1 MILRVRPRAEQQY
14 GPLRAV
20 ILVSRPSLAD
30 IFRKVDTMSRIG
42 SKKAGRRARRQ
53 FSEKFM
59 VGAARL
65 VLDEAEPEP
74 DFPARQT

>member
-1 MILRVRPRAEQQY
+1 MFMPQKAAFCHPYDEKC
-14 GPLRAV
+14 G
-20 ILVSRPSLAD
+20 LVSRPSLAD

>member
-1 MILRVRPRAEQQY
+1 
-14 GPLRAV
+14 
-20 ILVSRPSLAD
+20 
-30 IFRKVDTMSRIG
+30 MSRIG